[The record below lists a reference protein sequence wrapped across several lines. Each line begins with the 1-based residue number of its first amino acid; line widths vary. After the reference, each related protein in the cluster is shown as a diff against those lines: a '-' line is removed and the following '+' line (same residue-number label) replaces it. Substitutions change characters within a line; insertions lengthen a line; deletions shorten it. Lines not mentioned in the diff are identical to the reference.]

1 MLLVQPAR
9 ATGLGRGLSRALGR
23 WRPLT
28 AVRDPGRRRG
38 PTGPPVPPSG
48 PVIVDL
54 DATVIVSHSP
64 DGERCSDVHADV
76 RVPPVAGVRRP
87 RPGRGRRGAPRRA
100 AAPGQ
105 RQRDSPASGRYAGA
119 TDHISVLD
127 LALAQLPGAVRSRV
141 VVRADSG
148 GGTKAFLTRITN
160 LGSGYSIGIG
170 TAIGVDQQLLTRRPT
185 AAWTQAYDPDRKPAG
200 RRAGHRADRDAALAD
215 RPRLAAISARATQQ
229 AVHAPAWALHD
240 RVRS

>member
-1 MLLVQPAR
+1 MESAAPTFMRTFGFHPLLAFV
-9 ATGLGRGLSRALGR
+9 
-23 WRPLT
+23 
-28 AVRDPGRRRG
+28 DRG
-38 PTGPPVPPSG
+38 PGGAGGELLAGLLRLGNANTTPPQ
-48 PVIVDL
+48 
-54 DATVIVSHSP
+54 
-64 DGERCSDVHADV
+64 
-76 RVPPVAGVRRP
+76 AGGTP
-87 RPGRGRRGAPRRA
+87 
-100 AAPGQ
+100 
-105 RQRDSPASGRYAGA
+105 GA

-127 LALAQLPGAVRSRV
+127 MALAQLPGAVRSRV

-170 TAIGVDQQLLTRRPT
+170 TAIGVDQQLLTRLPT

-215 RPRLAAISARATQQ
+215 RPRLAAISARATQH